1 MRWISPNWSSH
12 IFLIGNGILDWIF
25 DISSIRSE
33 ILIVSEFRQVT
44 NFESSK
50 CWWLSFWNYF
60 ISVISIISVS
70 FSHGVKAFVLVDGV
84 GKWFRFVKDL
94 CCSSLVIKFS
104 HIFFSLIS
112 IFNILE
118 FFLKWL
124 ISRSSHKIDFSILR
138 PWMMIFIFFLMGKLG
153 ILCQTSL
160 EAFFE
165 VWIGQRSFSCIFS

>member
-1 MRWISPNWSSH
+1 MRIKSRGSSMRWISPNWSSH
-12 IFLIGNGILDWIF
+12 IFLIGNSILDWIF

-50 CWWLSFWNYF
+50 CWWLIFWNYF

-84 GKWFRFVKDL
+84 SKWFRFVKDL

-104 HIFFSLIS
+104 HIFFSLIG

-118 FFLKWL
+118 NG
-124 ISRSSHKIDFSILR
+124 S
-138 PWMMIFIFFLMGKLG
+138 
-153 ILCQTSL
+153 
-160 EAFFE
+160 
-165 VWIGQRSFSCIFS
+165 